1 MNLVSAVLWGFVGT
15 VVLTG
20 TLSGSQAFGLTRMNL
35 PFMLGTMFTPGR
47 DRAKIIGVFI
57 HFLNGWIFAF
67 VYCAAFES
75 WNLATWWAGSGIGGI
90 HALFILL
97 VGMPVLPSIHPRMAN
112 EEHGPT
118 PTRQLE
124 PPGFMALNYGRRTPI
139 SVLVAHLIYGGI
151 IGAFYHLT

>member
-1 MNLVSAVLWGFVGT
+1 MNAASTILWGFVGT
-15 VVLTG
+15 VILTG
-20 TLSGSQAFGLTRMNL
+20 ILSGCQAFGFTRISL

-47 DRAKIIGVFI
+47 DRAKIFGFLV
-57 HFLNGWIFAF
+57 HFMNGWVFAC

-75 WNLATWWAGSGIGGI
+75 WRLATWWAGSAIGAV
-90 HALFILL
+90 HASFVLL
-97 VGMPVLPSIHPRMAN
+97 AGMSMLPSIHPRMAN

-139 SVLVAHLIYGGI
+139 SIMVAHLIYGGV
-151 IGAFYHLT
+151 IGAFYRLT